1 MRLFQGY
8 KYIQSVVEHINEM
21 TEKVATIAANTEE
34 ISSQTTQLYEMAET
48 IKEDV
53 EQL

>member
-1 MRLFQGY
+1 MDAIKNLIER
-8 KYIQSVVEHINEM
+8 INEM

-34 ISSQTTQLYEMAET
+34 ISSQTTYVQEMT
-48 IKEDV
+48 GNLRDDV